1 MHGDCDRVRSTIN
14 LFFFLY
20 VSQKTAR
27 FQYVFDEADKHAFF
41 VHHLS
46 NYEHVNHAE
55 YGFAQAQN
63 KTAALSSAAFL
74 GECSALTSSATGRYG
89 PQSVDP
95 SNRNPAASVIQPAP
109 PLSKRAKRQ
118 PRSDAST
125 GNRDEFL
132 ALVPFYGG
140 LPPNTSVG
148 AFQMDSLGQGNSR
161 VSLEVKA
168 HQAMATVCSCLRY
181 FGHVVV
187 GVARSEDRQQMKKLV
202 WNRIR

>member
-1 MHGDCDRVRSTIN
+1 M
-14 LFFFLY
+14 
-20 VSQKTAR
+20 
-27 FQYVFDEADKHAFF
+27 FDEADKHAFF

-74 GECSALTSSATGRYG
+74 GECSALTSSAAGRYG

-95 SNRNPAASVIQPAP
+95 SNRNPAASVIQPSP

-118 PRSDAST
+118 SRSDARVDSSPT

-148 AFQMDSLGQGNSR
+148 AFQTDSLGQGNSR
-161 VSLEVKA
+161 VGLEVKA

-187 GVARSEDRQQMKKLV
+187 GVARPEDRQQMKKLV
-202 WNRIR
+202 WNME

>member
-1 MHGDCDRVRSTIN
+1 M
-14 LFFFLY
+14 
-20 VSQKTAR
+20 
-27 FQYVFDEADKHAFF
+27 FDEADKHAFF

-74 GECSALTSSATGRYG
+74 GECSALTSAATSRYG

-95 SNRNPAASVIQPAP
+95 SNPAASAAHPAP
-109 PLSKRAKRQ
+109 SLSKRAKRQ
-118 PRSDAST
+118 PLSDARVDRSPT
-125 GNRDEFL
+125 GNRGEFL

-140 LPPNTSVG
+140 LPPNTSAG
-148 AFQMDSLGQGNSR
+148 AFLTDSLGQGNSR

-202 WNRIR
+202 

>member
-1 MHGDCDRVRSTIN
+1 M
-14 LFFFLY
+14 
-20 VSQKTAR
+20 
-27 FQYVFDEADKHAFF
+27 FDEADKHAFF

-46 NYEHVNHAE
+46 NFEHVNHAE

-74 GECSALTSSATGRYG
+74 GECNALTSSATSRYG
-89 PQSVDP
+89 PQSVD
-95 SNRNPAASVIQPAP
+95 SNKPDASVVHPAP

-118 PRSDAST
+118 PRSYTRVESSPA
-125 GNRDEFL
+125 GNRGEFL

-148 AFQMDSLGQGNSR
+148 AFQTDSLGQGNSR

-168 HQAMATVCSCLRY
+168 HQAIATVCSCLRY

-202 WNRIR
+202 WNSNHL

>member
-1 MHGDCDRVRSTIN
+1 
-14 LFFFLY
+14 
-20 VSQKTAR
+20 
-27 FQYVFDEADKHAFF
+27 VFDEADKHAFF

-55 YGFAQAQN
+55 YGFALAQN

-74 GECSALTSSATGRYG
+74 GECSALTSSAAGRYG
-89 PQSVDP
+89 PQSVDS

-118 PRSDAST
+118 SRSDAKVDSSS
-125 GNRDEFL
+125 RDEFL

-148 AFQMDSLGQGNSR
+148 AFQTDSLGQGNSR

-202 WNRIR
+202 WNRNI